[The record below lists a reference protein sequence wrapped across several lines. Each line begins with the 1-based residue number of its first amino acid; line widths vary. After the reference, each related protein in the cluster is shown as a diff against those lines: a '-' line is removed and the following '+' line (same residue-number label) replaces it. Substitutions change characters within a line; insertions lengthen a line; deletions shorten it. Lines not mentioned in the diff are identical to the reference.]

1 MLKKQDFLEIFKVG
15 GILCLI
21 TAVAALA
28 LAATNAKTAPL
39 IAQHEQE
46 KQEAAM
52 KVVLPD
58 ADGFRME
65 NLKNDSMEEIVTA
78 VYAAKD
84 QSGYAVMVSP
94 NGYNGAVSLA
104 VGVLADGTVS
114 GIDVISQSETAGLGA
129 NCVKESF
136 KDQFAGKTEGIT
148 VVKTGASGNQ
158 INAIS
163 SATITSK
170 AVTSGVNAAIS
181 AVKEVKEHE

>member
-1 MLKKQDFLEIFKVG
+1 MLKKEELLEIFKVG

-21 TAVAALA
+21 TAIAALA

-58 ADGFRME
+58 ADGFDSE

-94 NGYNGAVSLA
+94 NGYGGAISLA
-104 VGVLADGTVS
+104 VGVSADGTVT
-114 GIDVISQSETAGLGA
+114 GLDVISQSETAGLGA
-129 NCVKESF
+129 NCTKESF
-136 KDQFAGKTEGIT
+136 REQFTGKTEGIT
-148 VVKTGASGNQ
+148 VTKNGASGNQ

-170 AVTSGVNAAIS
+170 AVTSGVNAAIL
-181 AVKEVKEHE
+181 AVKEVKTHE

>member
-1 MLKKQDFLEIFKVG
+1 
-15 GILCLI
+15 
-21 TAVAALA
+21 
-28 LAATNAKTAPL
+28 
-39 IAQHEQE
+39 
-46 KQEAAM
+46 M

-58 ADGFRME
+58 ADGFQME

-136 KDQFAGKTEGIT
+136 KDQFAGKTEGII